1 MMTVPIRMTR
11 VLTAFAI
18 LLSFSCGEDDPA
30 SEGTAAISAA
40 VSVQPQKYF
49 LQRIAG
55 ESMEV
60 FVVVPPGASPAAY
73 EPSPSDM
80 RTMNDID
87 VWFTV
92 GVPFEEAWIPR
103 FQGSNPQMQVVSTYD
118 NIQRLPIDR
127 YSVETALAH
136 DHQDH
141 SEEEHSHDHGSPD
154 PHVWLS
160 PELVKSQ
167 ASVMAN
173 TLASM
178 DSSGADMYLRNLSS
192 FEEEILQLQDSIHSM
207 LDTLDTISFMV
218 FHPAW
223 GYFADEFG
231 LVQVPVE
238 SGGNEPSPRE
248 MSLLVDYARDNGI
261 GAIFVSPQFSTSS
274 AEAIAEE
281 TGARVLTMDPLAEN
295 WSRNLL
301 QAAAQLAEAASRQ

>member
-1 MMTVPIRMTR
+1 MTIPNRAFIAI
-11 VLTAFAI
+11 TACGI
-18 LLSFSCGEDDPA
+18 LLSFSCGEEDA
-30 SEGTAAISAA
+30 AREGTASISAA
-40 VSVQPQKYF
+40 VSVQPQKHF

-55 ESMEV
+55 DSTEV

-80 RTMNDID
+80 RTMSQID

-103 FQGSNPQMQVVSTYD
+103 FQGSNPQMRVVSTVD
-118 NIQRLPIDR
+118 SIQRLPIDR

-136 DHQDH
+136 DGHGH
-141 SEEEHSHDHGSPD
+141 SEEEHHHNHGSPD

-167 ASVMAN
+167 ASVMAH

-178 DSSGADMYLRNLSS
+178 DSSGADEYMENLAS
-192 FEEEILQLQDSIHSM
+192 FENDIRHLQDSIHSM
-207 LDTLDTISFMV
+207 LDTLDTVSFMV

-238 SGGNEPSPRE
+238 SGGSEPSPRE

-274 AEAIAEE
+274 AEAIAQE
-281 TGARVLTMDPLAEN
+281 TGARVLTMDPLEEN

-301 QAAAQLAEAASRQ
+301 QAAALLADAASRP